1 MIGGC
6 LALAVFAF
14 TSPGVRSTPVL
25 SAGSDQVSL
34 TRRAADYCLNAA
46 GTPIELEAEVS
57 WDRAAGMGPI
67 GPDGT
72 DRTTATATWWIV
84 VESPIQDRLRG
95 PVCLASGR
103 RRWREHETGEWRE
116 WFDPAVYGVRVA
128 VYYPG
133 SPIARI
139 GVATNTN
146 GVVSDGVL
154 MSWQEFTGA
163 P

>member
-1 MIGGC
+1 MIGFW
-6 LALAVFAF
+6 LALTLFAF
-14 TSPGVRSTPVL
+14 SPPGARSTPVL
-25 SAGSDQVSL
+25 GAGSDQVAL

-57 WDRAAGMGPI
+57 WDSAAGMGPI

-84 VESPIQDRLRG
+84 VESPIQGRLRG
-95 PVCLASGR
+95 PVFAAAGSRKWQDRVTGD
-103 RRWREHETGEWRE
+103 WHEWY
-116 WFDPAVYGVRVA
+116 DPARYGVRVA

-163 P
+163 Q